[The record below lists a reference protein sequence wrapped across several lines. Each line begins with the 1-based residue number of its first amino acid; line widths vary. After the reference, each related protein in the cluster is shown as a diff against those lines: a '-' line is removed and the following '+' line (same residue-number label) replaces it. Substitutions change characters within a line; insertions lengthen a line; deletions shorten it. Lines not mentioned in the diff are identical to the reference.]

1 MFYELWLAQACES
14 SPKVLFTST
23 CQHWPSS
30 YRAESIMAILSALIV
45 SPEFANVTIF
55 TDSKNIIID
64 TWDYHIF
71 VPFLNNKIIYC
82 FRSQSSKIE
91 ELPTIEQMKKT
102 FLDIYDQCLL
112 VLLECINNKL
122 ADNQSRV
129 LLDTISQIS
138 DLWILPQ
145 DDSDLTFIDL
155 VKGFV
160 PLSLSQF
167 LSFDIQK
174 IFIYELATYLY
185 EDEHGTFTK
194 NHLHIG
200 DVCYD
205 AIQDYNESNAIIEA
219 IFSHQGNDDKFYAF
233 IVVKWFEETNQIKL
247 G

>member
-1 MFYELWLAQACES
+1 MESRPFSNIISPPTVPKWFALLASRITTPNSYILRSEFISAS
-14 SPKVLFTST
+14 ATNFKGISIATPF
-23 CQHWPSS
+23 PSS
-30 YRAESIMAILSALIV
+30 TYASFCNGFISRQNTWNNFIDQKISDTHNDNDASIVTLATLHLI
-45 SPEFANVTIF
+45 
-55 TDSKNIIID
+55 NI
-64 TWDYHIF
+64 
-71 VPFLNNKIIYC
+71 N
-82 FRSQSSKIE
+82 SKIE

-167 LSFDIQK
+167 LSS
-174 IFIYELATYLY
+174 L
-185 EDEHGTFTK
+185 
-194 NHLHIG
+194 
-200 DVCYD
+200 
-205 AIQDYNESNAIIEA
+205 
-219 IFSHQGNDDKFYAF
+219 
-233 IVVKWFEETNQIKL
+233 
-247 G
+247 

>member
-1 MFYELWLAQACES
+1 MSFGFAQACES

-55 TDSKNIIID
+55 TDSKNIMGLPHIRTIFKQQNNLLISD
-64 TWDYHIF
+64 THNDNDASIVTLATLHLI
-71 VPFLNNKIIYC
+71 NIN

-167 LSFDIQK
+167 LSS
-174 IFIYELATYLY
+174 L
-185 EDEHGTFTK
+185 
-194 NHLHIG
+194 
-200 DVCYD
+200 
-205 AIQDYNESNAIIEA
+205 
-219 IFSHQGNDDKFYAF
+219 
-233 IVVKWFEETNQIKL
+233 
-247 G
+247 